1 MSRPKKTPR
10 STSSTGGSVEARI
23 GAEACARSG
32 PAQSEVR
39 TTTIPRRE
47 RFMWASFP
55 CLLEHERVGHHG
67 HAAALWLGEDPGQH
81 AASDALVELRRVGGG
96 VHHVRGGDRAALGDD
111 PPDRDLAGELR
122 VL

>member
-32 PAQSEVR
+32 PAHSEVR

-67 HAAALWLGEDPGQH
+67 HAAALGLGENPGEH
-81 AASDALVELRRVGGG
+81 AAGDAPVEVRGVGRGA
-96 VHHVRGGDRAALGDD
+96 HHVG
-111 PPDRDLAGELR
+111 
-122 VL
+122 